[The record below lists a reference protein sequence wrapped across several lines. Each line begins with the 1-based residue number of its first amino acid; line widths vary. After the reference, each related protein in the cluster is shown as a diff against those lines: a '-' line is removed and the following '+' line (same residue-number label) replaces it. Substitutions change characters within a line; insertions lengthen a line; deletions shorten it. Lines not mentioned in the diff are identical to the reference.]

1 MGSLGNARKPQIW
14 PVSLSQ
20 NSALLK
26 KSTDRDPE
34 LISSVGGQ
42 DTSVSKISGHSLHVL
57 SRKCPETPN
66 LTRFTK
72 SKLCQNYKNQQTV
85 TQN

>member
-1 MGSLGNARKPQIW
+1 MPGNPKFDPFPEVKIVPKLQ
-14 PVSLSQ
+14 
-20 NSALLK
+20 

-34 LISSVGGQ
+34 LIRSGGGQ
-42 DTSVSKISGHSLHVL
+42 DTSASKIAGHSLHVL

-72 SKLCQNYKNQQTV
+72 SKLCQN
-85 TQN
+85 